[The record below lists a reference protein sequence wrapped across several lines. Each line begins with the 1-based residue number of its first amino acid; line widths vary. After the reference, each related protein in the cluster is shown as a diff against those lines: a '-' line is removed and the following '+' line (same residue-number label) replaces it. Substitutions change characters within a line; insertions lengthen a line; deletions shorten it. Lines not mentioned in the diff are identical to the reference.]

1 MHDRIRKIEAA
12 ADFNKKTAEGNRKD
26 MSKEAYRT
34 WARKAL
40 KEIIRPEFFTMISS
54 NISELPDDDDNRI
67 RFGRVLDAI
76 LQLTEDENPTP
87 NMGKKIDEIFGT
99 HLPSILRYDPTS
111 LFVSQSEIIFIN
123 MLIGSELKRCQ

>member
-1 MHDRIRKIEAA
+1 
-12 ADFNKKTAEGNRKD
+12 

-40 KEIIRPEFFTMISS
+40 KEIIKPEFFTMVSS

-76 LQLTEDENPTP
+76 LKLTEDKNPSP
-87 NMGKKIDEIFGT
+87 DIGRKIDEIFRA
-99 HLPSILRYDPTS
+99 HLPSILRYVQYYRYHRSNRDY
-111 LFVSQSEIIFIN
+111 LF
-123 MLIGSELKRCQ
+123 M